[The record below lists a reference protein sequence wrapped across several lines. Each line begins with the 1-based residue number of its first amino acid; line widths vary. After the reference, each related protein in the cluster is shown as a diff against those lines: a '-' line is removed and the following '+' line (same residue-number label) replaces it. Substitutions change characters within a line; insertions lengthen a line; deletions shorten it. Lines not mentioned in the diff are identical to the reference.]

1 MKAFRTLTFAAFAA
15 VAAISCSKEVAPIA
29 VDEKPI
35 DTPAETISIEA
46 PVAMTFTG
54 ITDNE
59 PRTKTVLSGAD
70 INWNPAEKIYLFDG
84 TAPRAFSSE
93 NNAVAS
99 TVTFSGSASPA
110 LSYYAVYP
118 SGTISG
124 KVISATIPVI
134 QAATANSF
142 APKANV
148 AVAYTESVS
157 TDGNVLQFKNVGAVV
172 KFQLSNSDVRKVKLE
187 AIGGEK
193 MAGPVNVTF
202 GEGANFTSAIVDA
215 EAESCVVLDGGASN
229 LSADT
234 PYYLAIYPTTYTGG
248 FKITL
253 IKADGSFRS
262 FSNKTSQTLA
272 RNDLMDLD
280 KLPEVTSWK
289 TGGAVD
295 QLTHSLIGVSGTSYS
310 DWYDVSDA
318 SSAVYKGQSAGGN
331 SSIQLRSS
339 GSSAG
344 IVTTT
349 SGGKVAKVSVVWN
362 TNTDADRTLDVYGK
376 NTAYSAASD
385 LYSTSTQGTKLGS
398 IVKGTSTELDVTGD
412 YTYIGVRSKNGALY
426 LDELNITWGDPSVT
440 PPTIPTVDEPSTAI
454 TNVSGTSVPL
464 AGGSVTFDVVSN
476 VPWTVA
482 TNQPTY
488 SSVSVGG
495 STVTVTF
502 STLDSGQR
510 DATITITTDQGD
522 TKSVTITQKYVSP
535 EKTATYNISNIEDNT
550 TMDTGSYGLY
560 KDAEVKITV
569 GGIDGVAQ
577 NIMKNTKNSPA
588 SGAAANSFIQVKK
601 TTGYIKNTTAKNIS
615 GIIIVSYTDPEI
627 SLGSTSDGLSP
638 ASYTKGSSTTVGG
651 LTLYSYEISIP
662 SGTKFFSLS
671 PSATFVFSEMVVT
684 YTD

>member
-1 MKAFRTLTFAAFAA
+1 MKAFKTLTFAAFAV
-15 VAAISCSKEVAPIA
+15 VAAISCSKEVAPIV

-35 DTPAETISIEA
+35 DTPVETISIEA

-59 PRTKTVLSGAD
+59 PGTKTVLSGAD

-84 TAPRAFSSE
+84 TAPRAFTSE
-93 NNAVAS
+93 NDVVAS
-99 TVTFSGSASPA
+99 TVTFSGSASSA
-110 LSYYAVYP
+110 SSYYAVYP

-124 KVISATIPVI
+124 KVISTTIPVI
-134 QAATANSF
+134 QAATADSF

-148 AVAYTESVS
+148 AVAYTEAVS

-187 AIGGEK
+187 AINGEK

-202 GEGANFTSAIVDA
+202 GEGANFTSAIVAAKA
-215 EAESCVVLDGGASN
+215 EPCVVLDGGASN

-234 PYYLAIYPTTYTGG
+234 PYYLAIYPTTYADG

-272 RNDLMDLD
+272 RNDLMNLGI
-280 KLPEVTSWK
+280 LPEVTSWK
-289 TGGAVD
+289 TSGSVD
-295 QLTHSLIGVSGTSYS
+295 QLTYSLIGVTGTSYTGWNGKK
-310 DWYDVSDA
+310 DE
-318 SSAVYKGQSAGGN
+318 SSAVYKGESAGGN

-362 TNTDADRTLDVYGK
+362 TNTEADRTLDVYGK
-376 NTAYSAASD
+376 NTAYSAASE

-398 IVKGTSTELDVTGD
+398 IVKGTSTELNVTGD
-412 YTYIGVRSKNGALY
+412 YTYIGVRSKSGALY

-440 PPTIPTVDEPSTAI
+440 APTLPTVDDPSTAI
-454 TNVSGTSVPL
+454 TNVSGTTVPL
-464 AGGSVTFDVVSN
+464 AGGSVTFDVDSN

-482 TNQPTY
+482 TNQPSY
-488 SSVSVGG
+488 SSVSVSG

-502 STLDSGQR
+502 ETLDTGTR
-510 DATITITTDQGD
+510 NATITVTPSEGD
-522 TKSVTITQKYVSP
+522 SVEQLITQKSETIVSFTASDFSGQGT
-535 EKTATYNISNIEDNT
+535 EGTGGIVSATKDGVTISTDKGYGTTQFRVYKGGSLTISAGTNTIKTIAFTFTGTSYDGNLSSEYSNVNLSSKTFSNLGEQARIT
-550 TMDTGSYGLY
+550 
-560 KDAEVKITV
+560 AITV
-569 GGIDGVAQ
+569 
-577 NIMKNTKNSPA
+577 
-588 SGAAANSFIQVKK
+588 
-601 TTGYIKNTTAKNIS
+601 
-615 GIIIVSYTDPEI
+615 
-627 SLGSTSDGLSP
+627 
-638 ASYTKGSSTTVGG
+638 
-651 LTLYSYEISIP
+651 
-662 SGTKFFSLS
+662 
-671 PSATFVFSEMVVT
+671 T
-684 YTD
+684 Y

>member
-1 MKAFRTLTFAAFAA
+1 MKAFKTLTFAAFAA
-15 VAAISCSKEVAPIA
+15 VAAISCSKEVAPIV

-35 DTPAETISIEA
+35 DTPVETISIEA

-59 PRTKTVLSGAD
+59 PGTKTVLSGAD

-84 TAPRAFSSE
+84 TAPRAFTSE
-93 NNAVAS
+93 NNEVAS
-99 TVTFSGSASPA
+99 TVTFSGSASSA
-110 LSYYAVYP
+110 SSYYAVYP

-124 KVISATIPVI
+124 KVISTTIPVI

-187 AIGGEK
+187 AINGEK

-202 GEGANFTSAIVDA
+202 GEGANFTSEIVAAKA
-215 EAESCVVLDGGASN
+215 EPCVVLDGGASN

-234 PYYLAIYPTTYTGG
+234 PYYLAIYPNTYAGG

-272 RNDLMDLD
+272 RNDLMNLGI
-280 KLPEVTSWK
+280 LPEVTSWK
-289 TGGAVD
+289 TSGSVD
-295 QLTHSLIGVSGTSYS
+295 QLTYSLIGVTGTSYTGWNGKK
-310 DWYDVSDA
+310 DE
-318 SSAVYKGQSAGGN
+318 SSAVYKGESAGGN

-376 NTAYSAASD
+376 NTAYSAASE

-398 IVKGTSTELDVTGD
+398 IVKGTSTELIVTGD
-412 YTYIGVRSKNGALY
+412 YTYIGVRSKSGALY

-440 PPTIPTVDEPSTAI
+440 APTLPTVDDPSTAI
-454 TNVSGTSVPL
+454 TNVSGTTVPL
-464 AGGSVTFDVVSN
+464 AGGSVTFDVDSN
-476 VPWTVA
+476 VPWTVS
-482 TNQPTY
+482 TNQPSY
-488 SSVSVGG
+488 SSVSVSGN
-495 STVTVTF
+495 TVTVTF
-502 STLDSGQR
+502 STLDSGTR
-510 DATITITTDQGD
+510 NATITVTPSEGTPDSRTFTQIDAPDPIIVNTYSN
-522 TKSVTITQKYVSP
+522 KASVTGSDASQ
-535 EKTATYNISNIEDNT
+535 TATWTNGDITVSAVKNSSSTAFRSSDTDHTRFYAKWTINVASATYTIKKIEFTFASGDGSNTITADKGSFST
-550 TMDTGSYGLY
+550 DTWTGSASDVTFTIGGTSGHR
-560 KDAEVKITV
+560 KI
-569 GGIDGVAQ
+569 
-577 NIMKNTKNSPA
+577 S
-588 SGAAANSFIQVKK
+588 S
-601 TTGYIKNTTAKNIS
+601 IK
-615 GIIIVSYTDPEI
+615 VSY
-627 SLGSTSDGLSP
+627 
-638 ASYTKGSSTTVGG
+638 
-651 LTLYSYEISIP
+651 
-662 SGTKFFSLS
+662 
-671 PSATFVFSEMVVT
+671 
-684 YTD
+684 

>member
-1 MKAFRTLTFAAFAA
+1 MKAFKTLTFAAFAA
-15 VAAISCSKEVAPIA
+15 VAAISCSKEVAPIV

-35 DTPAETISIEA
+35 DTPVETISIEA

-59 PRTKTVLSGAD
+59 PGTKTVLSGAD

-84 TAPRAFSSE
+84 TAPRAFTSE
-93 NNAVAS
+93 NDAVAS
-99 TVTFSGSASPA
+99 TVTFSGSASSA
-110 LSYYAVYP
+110 SSYYAVYP

-124 KVISATIPVI
+124 KVISTTIPVI

-193 MAGPVNVTF
+193 MAGPVNVTY
-202 GEGANFTSAIVDA
+202 GEGANFTSAIVAA

-295 QLTHSLIGVSGTSYS
+295 QLTYSLIGVTGTSYS
-310 DWYDVSDA
+310 HWDEVSNA

-331 SSIQLRSS
+331 SAIQLRATSPS
-339 GSSAG
+339 G

-349 SGGKVAKVSVVWN
+349 SGGKATKISVSWN
-362 TNTDADRTLDVYGK
+362 SNTASGRTLDIYGK
-376 NTAYSAASD
+376 NTAYSDASD
-385 LYSTSTQGTKLGS
+385 LYGDSNGTNLGS
-398 IVKGTSTELDVTGD
+398 IEYGTSTELNITGD
-412 YTYIGVRSKNGALY
+412 YTYIGLRSNSGALY

-440 PPTIPTVDEPSTAI
+440 PPTLPTVGEPSTAI
-454 TNVSGTSVPL
+454 TNVSSTSLPL
-464 AGGSVTFDVVSN
+464 AGGSVTFDVDSN

-482 TNQPTY
+482 TSQPSY
-488 SSVSVGG
+488 SSVSV
-495 STVTVTF
+495 SSNKVTVTF
-502 STLDSGQR
+502 ATLDSGER
-510 DATITITTDQGD
+510 SATITVTPSEGTPVSESFTQSGIEVYTLYTSTLVEGDYIICDDTNALTNTVTSAPRLNVTTVSISANKITNPDASIVWHLSNSGD
-522 TKSVTITQKYVSP
+522 TWTLYNASVDKYVVATGTTGRANLSADDSVDAAKWTVTKGSDTYDFISVAYSSVTQKYLRFNSGYGF
-535 EKTATYNISNIEDNT
+535 ARYASG
-550 TMDTGSYGLY
+550 TGSSLKLY
-560 KDAEVKITV
+560 KK
-569 GGIDGVAQ
+569 
-577 NIMKNTKNSPA
+577 
-588 SGAAANSFIQVKK
+588 
-601 TTGYIKNTTAKNIS
+601 
-615 GIIIVSYTDPEI
+615 
-627 SLGSTSDGLSP
+627 
-638 ASYTKGSSTTVGG
+638 
-651 LTLYSYEISIP
+651 
-662 SGTKFFSLS
+662 
-671 PSATFVFSEMVVT
+671 
-684 YTD
+684 